1 MLHDVILFVV
11 GLVVGGVGIALVFRK
26 NNAKA
31 LAAANALVIAAQ
43 KADAELKKYLINIKE
58 ITNVFYP

>member
-43 KADAELKKYLINIKE
+43 KADAELKK
-58 ITNVFYP
+58 